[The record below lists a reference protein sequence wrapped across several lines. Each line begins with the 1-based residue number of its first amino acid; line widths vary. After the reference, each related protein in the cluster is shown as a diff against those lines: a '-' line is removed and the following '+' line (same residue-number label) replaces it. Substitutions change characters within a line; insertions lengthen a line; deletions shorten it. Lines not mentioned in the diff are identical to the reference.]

1 MQDTDTGT
9 LQLKKDA
16 AVSDR
21 DVIYLLRSVH
31 QQQSQMNML
40 ADQKANILVATI
52 GVLFSLIVTR
62 LLTHNA
68 VLTNAQI
75 LALMVLGVT
84 ALMAFALGIYVLMPR
99 VVATLKGKTIGDCPN
114 PFFFGFF
121 TGVDEKTFT
130 DFVANEAGNDKAAR
144 YYLSRDIYH
153 VGQVLRRKYSILRKA
168 YLTIFVGGFLTLL
181 TYIVMLP
188 LD

>member
-1 MQDTDTGT
+1 MNVSENGT
-9 LQLKKDA
+9 HQLTNKVA
-16 AVSDR
+16 QSDR

-31 QQQSQMNML
+31 QQQVQMNML

-62 LLTHNA
+62 LLSQDQ
-68 VLTNAQI
+68 VLGLTQWLPLSI
-75 LALMVLGVT
+75 LAVA

-99 VVATLKGKTIGDCPN
+99 VVTGGKSKPVGEYPN

-121 TGVDEKTFT
+121 TQVDEKTFT
-130 DFVANEAGNDKAAR
+130 DFVANEAGNDQTAR

-181 TYIVMLP
+181 TYLVMLIMF
-188 LD
+188 